1 MNEAQQAI
9 ETMRGRFDQQ
19 IMATEGVVS
28 VGTGLSEDGQPCL
41 VIGTSGPV
49 DAVRARL
56 PQEIFDVCVEIRHV
70 GDIEAQ

>member
-1 MNEAQQAI
+1 MNEAQQAV

-41 VIGTSGPV
+41 LIGTSRPV
-49 DAVRARL
+49 DEVKAGL
-56 PQEIFDVCVEIRHV
+56 PQEIFDVCVEIKHV